1 MKIEILYFDGGP
13 HSEQAHDRVLEVLRE
28 EGVSGEV
35 AKVNVTDDVMAQAV
49 GFLGSPSIRIDGL
62 DVEPDA
68 RSSKAFGMMCRTYSD
83 AGVRA
88 GLPSR
93 ELIRKTVRTGAGE
106 KDPETA
112 CRR

>member
-1 MKIEILYFDGGP
+1 MTALRIPSRFTT
-13 HSEQAHDRVLEVLRE
+13 RVLEVLRE
-28 EGVSGEV
+28 EGVSGEI
-35 AKVNVTDDVMAQAV
+35 AKVNVADDVMAQAV

-62 DVEPDA
+62 DDEPDA
-68 RSSKAFGMMCRTYSD
+68 RSSKAFEMMSRTYSD

-93 ELIRKTVRTGAGE
+93 ELIRKAVPEAAGE
-106 KDPETA
+106 NDPEPA